1 MALTASQ
8 KPAIKGVYYSGSDDM
23 GLKSDLNLSCV
34 PSPLLSGNT
43 QHSGY
48 IRMETKRGC
57 HFGCCFCQH
66 RDSYHRRQSF
76 DSQRIE
82 KEIEWIVKENINDI
96 SIVDPIFNTPKSHY
110 LEVMDSFLR
119 YDYKGR
125 LNLQTR
131 LEMIND
137 NYIDRCVRLMA
148 NKVKI
153 ELECGVQTVNREEM
167 IVMDRPQSLAR
178 LEKMAQKLKF
188 NEIPFEVSLI
198 YGLPLQTVDSFK
210 RTVDFVNQ
218 KIKPNRIRAWPLML
232 LRGTK
237 MYDMKGKYNLRE
249 KVLDGHL
256 KPLDDLRQYNGIP
269 HVISSSTFNE
279 NHWIQM
285 KNFAQEFNSKDEL

>member
-1 MALTASQ
+1 
-8 KPAIKGVYYSGSDDM
+8 
-23 GLKSDLNLSCV
+23 
-34 PSPLLSGNT
+34 
-43 QHSGY
+43 
-48 IRMETKRGC
+48 
-57 HFGCCFCQH
+57 
-66 RDSYHRRQSF
+66 
-76 DSQRIE
+76 
-82 KEIEWIVKENINDI
+82 
-96 SIVDPIFNTPKSHY
+96 
-110 LEVMDSFLR
+110 
-119 YDYKGR
+119 
-125 LNLQTR
+125 
-131 LEMIND
+131 
-137 NYIDRCVRLMA
+137 
-148 NKVKI
+148 
-153 ELECGVQTVNREEM
+153 M